1 MRDASRIARH
11 SAARFVPGLNRTVQC
26 SACGRPKAETTHMV
40 AGPNVYLC
48 DRCFQQAAR
57 QLAPRRV
64 PPDAVH
70 CQFCRQLRA
79 KQETTVV
86 GGVTLCADCLG
97 RIEMILAEAEQPSRA
112 DA

>member
-11 SAARFVPGLNRTVQC
+11 IAARFVPGLNRTVQC
-26 SACGRPKAETTHMV
+26 SACGRPKAESTHLLV
-40 AGPNVYLC
+40 CPDLYLC
-48 DRCFQQAAR
+48 DRCCQQAAR

-70 CQFCRQLRA
+70 CRFCRQFRA
-79 KQETTVV
+79 KHETTVV

-97 RIEMILAEAEQPSRA
+97 RLEMILAEAEQLSRP
-112 DA
+112 D